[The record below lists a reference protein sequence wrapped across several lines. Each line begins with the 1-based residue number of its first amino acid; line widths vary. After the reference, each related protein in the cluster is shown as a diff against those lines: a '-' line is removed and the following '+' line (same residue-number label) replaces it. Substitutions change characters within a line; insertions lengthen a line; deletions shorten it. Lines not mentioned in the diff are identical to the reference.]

1 MKKRILFIATFPP
14 PVHGSAVV
22 SQQIKDSRLIN
33 DSFCCDYV
41 NLSASRR
48 VDEVGNQT
56 LKNLFLKFFRL
67 LSAFTKEFWLLL
79 TRHYNLCY
87 LAITCHGDG
96 FIKDSPFLLLC
107 KLFRRK
113 IIIHHHNK
121 GMADDVNR
129 WPYRWLFPL
138 CYKNAKV
145 ILLSWYLYSDIEKIV
160 PKENVLICPNGIK
173 FDSLGVF
180 RKAKDNTIP
189 HILFL
194 SNLIESKGVFV
205 LLDALKILEERGVPF
220 VCNFVGGESRLIDAK
235 RFAQE
240 VEDRGLN
247 RVVFYHGRKAGAD
260 KEEFFEDSDIF
271 VLPTYNETFG
281 IVNLEA
287 MAHHLPVVTTNE
299 GGIPDVVQNEVNGI
313 ICRKRDPLSLADSIE
328 RLLTDSSLRKVLGDA
343 GYQILKEKFSE
354 EVFIN
359 KMYSVL
365 NEEASW

>member
-14 PVHGSAVV
+14 PIHGSAVV

-79 TRHYNLCY
+79 TRRYDLCY

-145 ILLSWYLYSDIEKIV
+145 ILLSWYLYPDIEKIV

-173 FDSLGVF
+173 FDSMSVF
-180 RKAKDNTIP
+180 RKTKDNTIP

-194 SNLIESKGVFV
+194 SNLIESKGVFI
-205 LLDALKILEERGVPF
+205 LLDALKILEERGIPF

-235 RFAQE
+235 RFADE
-240 VEDRGLN
+240 VEKRKLN
-247 RVVFYHGRKAGAD
+247 RAVFYHGRKTGAD
-260 KEEFFEDSDIF
+260 KERFFEESDVF
-271 VLPTYNETFG
+271 VLPTYNDCFPL
-281 IVNLEA
+281 VLLEA
-287 MAHHLPVVTTNE
+287 MQYELPCVTTDI
-299 GGIPDVVQNEVNGI
+299 GGIKDIVVDKGTGF
-313 ICRKRDPLSLADSIE
+313 ICDKQDPVAVAEALCILIDNPKL
-328 RLLTDSSLRKVLGDA
+328 RLKMGQAGYSRIKENFTDSVFEIRM
-343 GYQILKEKFSE
+343 QEILKQM
-354 EVFIN
+354 V
-359 KMYSVL
+359 
-365 NEEASW
+365 